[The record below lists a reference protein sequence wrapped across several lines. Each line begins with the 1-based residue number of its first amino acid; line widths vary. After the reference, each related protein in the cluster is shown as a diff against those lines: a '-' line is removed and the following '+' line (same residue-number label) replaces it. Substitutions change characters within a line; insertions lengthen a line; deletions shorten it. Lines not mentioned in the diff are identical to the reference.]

1 MNDSANICDEVID
14 AVAKQSLK
22 DNNDETKTIPTIF
35 NEKKLPF
42 KAQNVYILLAFLLIT
57 RRLLIVVNIY
67 CYLVKY

>member
-14 AVAKQSLK
+14 TDAKLCPQ

-42 KAQNVYILLAFLLIT
+42 KTQNFYILLDF
-57 RRLLIVVNIY
+57 Y
-67 CYLVKY
+67 